1 MSWIKITIMEFNLNG
16 QEYIQLMQLLKFT
29 GFVDTGGD
37 AKLHIDGGEVIV
49 NGKQEFRRRNKLRA
63 GDKVEFNGQTVLI
76 LL

>member
-1 MSWIKITIMEFNLNG
+1 MEFNLKG

-29 GFVDTGGD
+29 GLVDTGGD
-37 AKLHIDGGEVIV
+37 AKFHIDSGDVMV

-63 GDKVEFNGQTVLI
+63 GDKVEFNDHSVLI